1 MILIRIIAPDTV
13 TEVHRLSALWANEA
27 APAGEIP
34 DRTRW
39 EPLSLVRKARQKK
52 QFVSPTTN
60 RRNQGFPVVVLN
72 DKRKPDGLGRYFKG
86 STSVLCES
94 KGL

>member
-39 EPLSLVRKARQKK
+39 EPLSLVERQGRRSSLFHQQLRKVK
-52 QFVSPTTN
+52 
-60 RRNQGFPVVVLN
+60 
-72 DKRKPDGLGRYFKG
+72 DGLSGGGPECKEKTG
-86 STSVLCES
+86 
-94 KGL
+94 